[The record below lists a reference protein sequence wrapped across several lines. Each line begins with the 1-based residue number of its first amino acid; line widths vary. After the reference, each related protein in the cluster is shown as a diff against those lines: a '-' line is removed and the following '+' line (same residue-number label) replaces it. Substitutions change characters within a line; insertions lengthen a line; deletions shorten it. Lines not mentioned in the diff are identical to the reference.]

1 MSNNTCST
9 NSIPVPTELIQYQ
22 DWAYVEVIRD
32 YHKHLGNE
40 SSKSKLALLNEVI
53 KPFRK
58 QKGDDLAALRFMTLA
73 LYMGDIM
80 TDGCMRALALVRDH
94 KLNAQVVK
102 RNPVEAFKSEEDAKP
117 KPCKKATQ
125 TNVPSRAE
133 AKSGVDAFVE
143 AIYGGRKKFDELLND
158 FFGFDINEARGM
170 SAAEFGEYYTRC
182 KKIGWKKA
190 SKKA

>member
-1 MSNNTCST
+1 MSNNTSRNT
-9 NSIPVPTELIQYQ
+9 NAITIPVELLPYQ
-22 DWAYVEVIRD
+22 DWSYVGVICD
-32 YHKHLGNE
+32 YHKHLGDE

-80 TDGCMRALALVRDH
+80 TNGCMRALKLVRDH

-102 RNPVEAFKSEEDAKP
+102 RKPAGEDANAQ
-117 KPCKKATQ
+117 PCKKAPP
-125 TNVPSRAE
+125 TNVPVPSSVPE
-133 AKSGVDAFVE
+133 AKSGVDMFVE
-143 AIYGGRKKFDELLND
+143 AIYGGHKKFDELLND
-158 FFGFDINEARGM
+158 FFGFDINAAKGM
-170 SAAEFGEYYTRC
+170 SAAEFSEYYTRC
-182 KKIGWKKA
+182 KKMGWKEA